1 MFRTQLSFNLS
12 GCLLILVC
20 MSGISCEREFNGN
33 VLLPHAKPGI
43 FCFLNNYDSLN
54 KVFIFKSYNIG
65 DSTGIYGGDY
75 SIANATVILNV
86 DNIDHKLIYDVQRK
100 FYFISKTDLPILYS
114 KNYQLKVWINNEYY
128 NANCFVNNVTYPNY
142 TFKCHRDSNN
152 FKSFSYKFA
161 ISDTEN
167 ITKYLL
173 AETYYES
180 LYPNSDTSI
189 TTAESIPIKKE
200 PTQHIILY
208 SKNKVYNAREYL
220 ILTGN
225 GASIIPDGFA
235 SGLYV
240 TDENIYKYYVSKNE
254 NINSDI
260 YNSVAPIYTNI
271 NNGSGIFGT
280 MFKK

>member
-1 MFRTQLSFNLS
+1 M
-12 GCLLILVC
+12 
-20 MSGISCEREFNGN
+20 
-33 VLLPHAKPGI
+33 
-43 FCFLNNYDSLN
+43 
-54 KVFIFKSYNIG
+54 
-65 DSTGIYGGDY
+65 
-75 SIANATVILNV
+75 
-86 DNIDHKLIYDVQRK
+86 
-100 FYFISKTDLPILYS
+100 
-114 KNYQLKVWINNEYY
+114 
-128 NANCFVNNVTYPNY
+128 
-142 TFKCHRDSNN
+142 
-152 FKSFSYKFA
+152 
-161 ISDTEN
+161 
-167 ITKYLL
+167 

-208 SKNKVYNAREYL
+208 SKNKVYNVREYL